1 MITLDYA
8 RSMLGPDGLTDDD
21 LAQEVA
27 RTGETLR
34 KLPKWGFTELPYTEE
49 VAQTIARYAGE
60 LPAPRHF
67 VQIGIGGSA
76 LGATALATA
85 LKPYRPHYH
94 VLDNVDPEETEEIL
108 AKCDPSETIY
118 HVVTKSGETT
128 ETLATLMLA
137 WDRAKSALGAK
148 ARERFVATTGS
159 KGFLRKWATA
169 ERIQTFDVPENVG
182 GRFSVLCPVGLVPAA
197 FLGLDVRGLLTGAV
211 LADQTCRRTEP
222 LRNPAYLL
230 AAIPYLLDVKRGKR
244 IHVMMPYA
252 KALRDVADWWRQL
265 WAESLGKKPTVG
277 PTPVLAV
284 GATDQHSQVQ
294 LYNEG
299 PNDKFFLFVVP
310 ERFRTDPVMPPVF
323 PGEPSTAYLDGKR
336 LSAVMHAMKQ
346 GTEEA
351 LTSAGRPNATLSL
364 PEISARTVG
373 GLLYMLEM
381 ATAMAGTLY
390 GVNAF
395 DQPGVEAGKKA
406 AFSRL
411 GREGYPPPPP
421 SAPNERYLVR

>member
-1 MITLDYA
+1 MIPFDYS
-8 RSMLGPDGLTDDD
+8 RSMIELSDAD

-49 VAQTIARYAGE
+49 IAQNIQRYAASV
-60 LPAPRHF
+60 PAPRHF

-76 LGATALATA
+76 LGATALASA
-85 LKPYRPHYH
+85 LGSGRPHYH
-94 VLDNVDPEETEEIL
+94 VLDNVDPEETEAVL
-108 AKCDPSETIY
+108 SKCDPAETIY

-128 ETLATLMLA
+128 ETLSTLMLA
-137 WDRAKSALGAK
+137 WERARAVLGAD
-148 ARERFVATTGS
+148 ARQRFVATTGAR
-159 KGFLRKWATA
+159 GFLRTWATA
-169 ERIQTFDVPENVG
+169 ERVTTFDVPEHVG

-197 FLGLDVRGLLTGAV
+197 FLGIDVRGLLTGAV
-211 LADQTCRRTEP
+211 LADEACRRSDP
-222 LRNPAYLL
+222 MRNPAYLL
-230 AAIPYLLDVKRGKR
+230 AAIPYLLDTKRGKR

-252 KALRDVADWWRQL
+252 KALKDVADWWRQL

-299 PNDKFFLFVVP
+299 PNDKWFLFLSV
-310 ERFRTDPVMPPVF
+310 EKFRSDPVLPAVF
-323 PGEPSTAYLDGKR
+323 PGQAATAYLEGKR
-336 LSAVMHAMKQ
+336 MSDVLRAMKL

-351 LTSAGRPNATLSL
+351 LTANGRPNATLTL
-364 PEISARTVG
+364 PEISARTIG

-381 ATAMAGTLY
+381 STAIAGTLY

-411 GREGYPPPPP
+411 GREGYPPPPA
-421 SAPNERYLVR
+421 SAPNEKYLVR